1 MKLKENFI
9 TQQIDDE
16 QIIVSTNS
24 DFSGMARSNTSAAFI
39 VDCLKSDVSEDEI
52 VDRMFEVYDAPRN
65 VLAADVK
72 KILNTLR
79 EIGAL
84 NE

>member
-79 EIGAL
+79 EI
-84 NE
+84 